1 MIVYG
6 APTTGKTTVLAR
18 LRADYPNVRFV
29 DTDCVI
35 EALMTAVHGD
45 KDAGWEAWF
54 ERRQLL
60 TPLAEEL
67 FSAMVE
73 PKDVWFTNLTG
84 LPADLR
90 YSRKPEDLE
99 QELEQRGD
107 AQRSW
112 VSSFSP
118 ESGAKLL
125 PAGEYIGNH
134 YSEIIAAMIE
144 KGVINDSI

>member
-29 DTDCVI
+29 DTDSVI
-35 EALMTAVHGD
+35 EAIMTAICGD

-54 ERRQLL
+54 EQRVAL
-60 TPLAEEL
+60 TPLVEKA
-67 FSAMVE
+67 FTAMVR

-84 LPADLR
+84 LPADLS

-99 QELEQRGD
+99 EELERRGD
-107 AQRSW
+107 TKRSW
-112 VSSFSP
+112 VASFRP

-134 YSEIIAAMIE
+134 YSEIVAMMIE